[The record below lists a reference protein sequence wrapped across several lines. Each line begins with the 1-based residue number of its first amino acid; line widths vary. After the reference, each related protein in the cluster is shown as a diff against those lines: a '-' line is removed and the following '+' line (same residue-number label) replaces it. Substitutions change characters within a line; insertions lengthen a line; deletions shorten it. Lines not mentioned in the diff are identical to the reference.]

1 MSIFPYRV
9 KKDFA
14 GVIKLRILA
23 GEMILDYLGGP
34 SVIRRV
40 LQIGKRE
47 AEEPMSEQFS
57 GRKTGLAIDGK

>member
-1 MSIFPYRV
+1 MDGITNINVFDEDVLSIFPYRV

-34 SVIRRV
+34 SVIPDS
-40 LQIGKRE
+40 L
-47 AEEPMSEQFS
+47 
-57 GRKTGLAIDGK
+57 